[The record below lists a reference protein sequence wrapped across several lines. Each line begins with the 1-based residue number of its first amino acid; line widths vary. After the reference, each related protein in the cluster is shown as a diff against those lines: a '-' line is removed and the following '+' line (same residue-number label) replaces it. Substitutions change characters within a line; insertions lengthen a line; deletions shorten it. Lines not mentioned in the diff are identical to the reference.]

1 MPETSLFPVVCTAEV
16 PTSVIDKFLSEAHA
30 ASERLVPGSEPCL
43 AVITTTAAA
52 AAADGALLLPSSP
65 SRPPL
70 EPFASP
76 FLGQPVEAIAQR
88 LSSADASF
96 FAVLDERSAADE
108 TALVVASRGAGGGGG
123 VQAVRVTFDEV
134 QRLLTAL
141 DVASLGIEE
150 VRSIAESN
158 GGVYGPDRESTRKG
172 QPAPRKRLGA

>member
-1 MPETSLFPVVCTAEV
+1 MPGTSLFPVVCTAEV
-16 PTSVIDKFLSEAHA
+16 PTSVIDKLLSEAHA

-52 AAADGALLLPSSP
+52 ADGALLLPSSP
-65 SRPPL
+65 SQPPL
-70 EPFASP
+70 EPFASA
-76 FLGQPVEAIAQR
+76 FLGQPVEAVAQR
-88 LSSADASF
+88 LSSTDASF

-108 TALVVASRGAGGGGG
+108 TALVVVASRGTGGG
-123 VQAVRVTFDEV
+123 VQDVRVTFDEV

-141 DVASLGIEE
+141 DVGSLGIEE

-158 GGVYGPDRESTRKG
+158 GRVYGPARESAQKG